1 MISLEPEIKRDLT
14 DWSRRHASEF
24 EREVRQLTFSIKSDD
39 YDALGEEGKTGIRD
53 GVRVAGKVSKHTA
66 DMVKAAGTRD
76 AVYTI
81 VKAAGGKFKPWG
93 AVKLGAKVAKAG
105 AVLGV
110 VALSFDVLDWA
121 LAARRED
128 DRETARQKAAQHVR
142 ETKEIVLKDLLEQ
155 PGGPMKALQAFEADI
170 TESLESLRVA
180 GEERAN
186 AAHDAK
192 QRSDTLVALLDG
204 GEVLIPTKAQLR

>member
-1 MISLEPEIKRDLT
+1 
-14 DWSRRHASEF
+14 
-24 EREVRQLTFSIKSDD
+24 
-39 YDALGEEGKTGIRD
+39 
-53 GVRVAGKVSKHTA
+53 
-66 DMVKAAGTRD
+66 
-76 AVYTI
+76 
-81 VKAAGGKFKPWG
+81 
-93 AVKLGAKVAKAG
+93 
-105 AVLGV
+105 V

-204 GEVLIPTKAQLR
+204 GEVLIPTKALLR